1 MQVKLGK
8 QISRSAGKLSP
19 QKKAKTGKYFPTHA
33 FPVNP
38 VNLFRLF
45 SVRAS
50 HRSRESAPPQE
61 IVKRKYA
68 SLPRT
73 DPIFFAIP
81 HGKKDNLFVGN
92 LSVENLFVHTFYCIT
107 LISETHSSI
116 SKISSMFVRLYK

>member
-8 QISRSAGKLSP
+8 QISRSVGKLSP
-19 QKKAKTGKYFPTHA
+19 QKKAKTGKHFPSHV

-73 DPIFFAIP
+73 DPFFFGNSTYHLAI
-81 HGKKDNLFVGN
+81 KKDNLFVGN
-92 LSVENLFVHTFYCIT
+92 LFVHTFYCST

-116 SKISSMFVRLYK
+116 SKISSMFVVCMVV